1 MMSRIIARLRETE
14 WSDEVTRQTGRGWTE
29 DIPGGSVARPLTNR
43 GGFYSSS
50 WAIFFLN
57 FLKSG
62 RRYSRRLT
70 PTWSSFVLIV
80 SRGNGP

>member
-50 WAIFFLN
+50 WAIFF
-57 FLKSG
+57 
-62 RRYSRRLT
+62 
-70 PTWSSFVLIV
+70 
-80 SRGNGP
+80 